1 MWLPKLRQFGHIPTL
16 YFYYVLYHKLI
27 HNARHHLN
35 YFPDARQLCPGPS
48 CRHQD
53 PRFKFFWRNL
63 GSFGVWLTG
72 SRAGRWLLPL
82 AADQYKWEN

>member
-1 MWLPKLRQFGHIPTL
+1 M
-16 YFYYVLYHKLI
+16 YYTTNLSTMQDIIWTILSGLET
-27 HNARHHLN
+27 R
-35 YFPDARQLCPGPS
+35 ARQLRTSG
-48 CRHQD
+48 HQD
-53 PRFKFFWRNL
+53 PRFKFFWQNL